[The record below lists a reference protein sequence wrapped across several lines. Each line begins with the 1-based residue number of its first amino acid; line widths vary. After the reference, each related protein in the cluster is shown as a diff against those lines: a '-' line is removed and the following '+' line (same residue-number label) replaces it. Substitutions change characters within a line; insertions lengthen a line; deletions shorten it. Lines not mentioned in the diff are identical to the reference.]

1 MATSVKVT
9 GAWTTMSSTTVG
21 FNSAL
26 AGRLHDS
33 MFFAKNAA
41 LDLSM
46 VRSGVLASATSG
58 GVYTD
63 YFAVKASST
72 SSLQV
77 TVFGGGAAVAISGQ
91 GAYSVYCQGSQLL
104 TLDTAHATL
113 NRVDRIDLQVQDTTT
128 STGGAYLVITNGTAA
143 GSPVAPAAPSNSIP
157 IATVLV
163 PFNNANSVNLVVTD
177 TRVSTG
183 VLHGV
188 RVLLPGD
195 SLATAGIYVGEMRD
209 NGTGIDRW
217 NGTAWQP
224 VWYGTGRGL
233 LTMQKSNSVTSL
245 TGGTEF
251 QLLFDTAIDTCAE
264 ATFSTNVLT
273 INVTGRWRLRAAFK
287 MSSGGGASSY
297 MWIKIAS
304 SAGSSTNLKSQ
315 FVQNIPASAPANQSV
330 ETEFVGQLTAGSTW
344 SVWITSGV
352 TQNMDLGNLVNTF
365 FQAEYLG
372 P

>member
-9 GAWTTMSSTTVG
+9 GAWTTMSSSTVG
-21 FNSAL
+21 FNNAL
-26 AGRLHDS
+26 AGRLHDAGIF
-33 MFFAKNAA
+33 MKATAG
-41 LDLSM
+41 DLGA
-46 VRSGVLASATSG
+46 VRG
-58 GVYTD
+58 GVIASEYTTAWSD
-63 YFAVKASST
+63 FSPAKGSSS

-77 TVFGGGAAVAISGQ
+77 LVAPGYAVIPISGQ
-91 GAYSVYCQGSQLL
+91 ACYTVYNQALQTL

-113 NRVDRIDLQVQDTTT
+113 NRIDRIDLQIQDTTT
-128 STGGAYLVITNGTAA
+128 SVGGAYLVITNGTAA
-143 GSPVAPAAPSNSIP
+143 GSPTIPAAPTNSIP
-157 IATVLV
+157 IASVLV
-163 PFNNANSVNLVVTD
+163 PFNNANSVNLTVASLA
-177 TRVSTG
+177 VSAG
-183 VLHGV
+183 VQHGV
-188 RVLLPGD
+188 RPLLTGD
-195 SLATAGIYVGEMRD
+195 SLASAGLALGELRD
-209 NGTGIDRW
+209 TGTGIDRW

-315 FVQNIPASAPANQSV
+315 FVQNIPSSASANQSV